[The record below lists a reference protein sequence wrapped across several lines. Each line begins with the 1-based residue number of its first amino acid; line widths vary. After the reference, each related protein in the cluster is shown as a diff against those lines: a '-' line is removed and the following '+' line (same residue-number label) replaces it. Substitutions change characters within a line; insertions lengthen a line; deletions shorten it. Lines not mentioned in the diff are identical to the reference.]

1 MGHYLTLFFFII
13 IIIIIIIIIFVLYD
27 SELCCYVFVYRILLV
42 SSLAYITCSIRVTC
56 GLQVRRYFFL
66 VLSYTWK
73 MSPVARGAMFVSK
86 MDVVE
91 VVTGAISL
99 NLVAFTLVV
108 VMAVVIAGVSSVM
121 SDVVGTC

>member
-1 MGHYLTLFFFII
+1 
-13 IIIIIIIIIFVLYD
+13 
-27 SELCCYVFVYRILLV
+27 
-42 SSLAYITCSIRVTC
+42 
-56 GLQVRRYFFL
+56 
-66 VLSYTWK
+66 

-91 VVTGAISL
+91 VVTGAISP

-108 VMAVVIAGVSSVM
+108 VMAVVFAGVSSVM